1 MWPWRVKMP
10 TQNLLRLLLLLMLI
24 MRIVLATVCCILGS
38 WCLVIKPNFC
48 SDFEHKVWWRFWSW
62 SSGKIFKLEFGQY
75 FAADVLQRLWRW
87 ILVKMLKQGLVNI
100 LNFKFSRGGDV
111 WCGFWSECLVEIL
124 KMKFEQD
131 LCLNLWYDPIG
142 YFGKMNSTLG
152 SVVPLAMFR
161 LYRHVFEIIRT
172 LFISYRNFPDYPHSF
187 QIIRTNFVDFPDT
200 FRIFRKLSRLSRHL

>member
-1 MWPWRVKMP
+1 MWPWHVKMP
-10 TQNLLRLLLLLMLI
+10 TQNLLRLLMLLMLM

-38 WCLVIKPNFC
+38 WGLVIKPNFC
-48 SDFEHKVWWRFWSW
+48 SDFQHKVSSRFWSW
-62 SSGKIFKLEFGQY
+62 SSGRILKLEFGQY

-111 WCGFWSECLVEIL
+111 WCGFWSKCLVEIL

-142 YFGKMNSTLG
+142 SFGKMNSTLG
-152 SVVPLAMFR
+152 SLVPLAMFIIASLH
-161 LYRHVFEIIRT
+161 LYYLVADNIQSQDIVSAFLALIRSD
-172 LFISYRNFPDYPHSF
+172 LFLIQSQLPNKLCPD
-187 QIIRTNFVDFPDT
+187 
-200 FRIFRKLSRLSRHL
+200 